1 MMRVEEPKARKL
13 EPGLMERAIE
23 FHGHGGPFM
32 VVGLRMG
39 LLALERLGAR
49 GWFDISCRARLRWG
63 PPDSCV
69 VDGIQISSGCTTGKH
84 NMEVEEAEGIQA
96 EFTVEEARLVVRLRT
111 DTLER
116 IRDALESGDES
127 VIRSLMSEL
136 AEASEGDVFEVTRV
150 DA

>member
-1 MMRVEEPKARKL
+1 MMRVEEPKAREL
-13 EPGLMERAIE
+13 SRVLIERAIE

-69 VDGIQISSGCTTGKH
+69 VDGIQVSSGCTTGKH
-84 NMEVEEAEGIQA
+84 NMEVEDAEGIQA
-96 EFTVEEARLVVRLRT
+96 EFTREEARLVVSLRT
-111 DTLER
+111 EALER
-116 IRDALESGDES
+116 IRDALSSGQESS
-127 VIRSLMSEL
+127 IRSLMSEL
-136 AEASEGDVFEVTRV
+136 AEAPEGDVFEIALGDT
-150 DA
+150 